1 MKKLKEAAASM
12 KGGSDKIAGGFIAF
26 LKNYGVIGL
35 AIAVIIGAAV
45 GKLVSALV
53 SDIIMPIATFFIPG
67 GNWRE
72 AVLNIG
78 TRMLEDGTKTGII
91 VLKVGDFIGA
101 VLDFVIIAL
110 VVYLIAKWILKE
122 ETVTKK

>member
-1 MKKLKEAAASM
+1 MHGGNAMKKLKAAS
-12 KGGSDKIAGGFIAF
+12 DHITGGFIAF
-26 LKNYGVIGL
+26 LKEYGIIGL

-53 SDIIMPIATFFIPG
+53 ADIIMPLVTFFIPG

-72 AVLNIG
+72 AVLTIG
-78 TRMLEDGTKTGII
+78 PI

-101 VLDFVIIAL
+101 TLDFLIIAL
-110 VVYLIAKWILKE
+110 VVYLIAKWLLKE
-122 ETVTKK
+122 EKVAKK

>member
-12 KGGSDKIAGGFIAF
+12 KGGSDRLAGGFIAF
-26 LKNYGVIGL
+26 LKNYGIIGL

-53 SDIIMPIATFFIPG
+53 ADIIMPIVTFFVPG

-72 AVLNIG
+72 ATLG
-78 TRMLEDGTKTGII
+78 LGPI
-91 VLKVGDFIGA
+91 VLKLGDFAGA

-122 ETVTKK
+122 ETVSKK